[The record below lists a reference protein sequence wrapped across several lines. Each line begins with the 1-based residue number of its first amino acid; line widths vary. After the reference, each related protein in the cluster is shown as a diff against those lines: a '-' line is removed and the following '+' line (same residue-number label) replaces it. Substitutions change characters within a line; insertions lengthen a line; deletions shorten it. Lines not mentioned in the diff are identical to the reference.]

1 MALLN
6 IFTGASSRALGFSNA
21 DPPVAPTFST
31 TKTATSITV
40 TYTLNS
46 GAFPIVTTQYKLN
59 SGAFITI
66 TGGSFTLNGLSVDT
80 SYTITMKSTDLA
92 GQTSL
97 ESSSVITTN
106 TETAPSAPASV
117 NASSSSSTTLSINFA
132 ASTVGTYPIASYQ
145 YLLYTGGSPVGD
157 WATTPTGPGD
167 TFVRGGLTPDATYT
181 VYVRAI
187 ASVTGTAS
195 SNNSVTAQ
203 VNPATPAAPA
213 LNFASTNASDRFNAY
228 LSWGAVSYATTYH
241 VYRNNVYYAATSS
254 TSMTV
259 AVEPESSWVFYV
271 FAGNRLG
278 IFSGASNFRYMTTGQ
293 VGVEFVVRNNSIR
306 YIANPI
312 NGSDNYNDDVVS
324 TVTIPSVPTNDSNV
338 AGYKHIVSIG
348 ANFAWMQAPGITGPT
363 PETTYTT
370 PYSSAIYS
378 FVGSGGRSTKWKTDA
393 TIPFGQN
400 GWGYGYNDT
409 NLTSGNAIGAGGPS
423 GQGKTLINLF
433 FCSVDVGGTA
443 ISGKRFSV
451 AAFGSG
457 WSSLSAPDPNDS
469 SQSYGTINITNKS
482 QAFALIMSS
491 LYATGY
497 QTTATTYA

>member
-21 DPPVAPTFST
+21 EPPSAPTFST

-59 SGAFITI
+59 SGAFITV
-66 TGGSFTLNGLSVDT
+66 TGGSFTLNGLSVNT

-97 ESSSVITTN
+97 ESSSVTTTN

-187 ASVTGTAS
+187 ASVTTTPS
-195 SNNSVTAQ
+195 SNNSTTAQ

-278 IFSGASNFRYMTTGQ
+278 TFSGASNFKYMATGQ
-293 VGVEFVVRNNSIR
+293 TNVGYTQRNNSIR
-306 YIANPI
+306 YVADPTFNYGGDTY
-312 NGSDNYNDDVVS
+312 NGDVVS
-324 TVTIPSVPTNDSNV
+324 TITLPAISTNDPNT
-338 AGYKHIVSIG
+338 AGYIYINSMG
-348 ANFAWMQAPGITGPT
+348 ATFAWMQAPGIAGT
-363 PETTYTT
+363 PSYTT
-370 PYSSAIYS
+370 SKSSLIYS
-378 FVGSGGRSTKWKTDA
+378 FAGSNRATLWKTDA
-393 TIPFGQN
+393 SLSGNNWNI
-400 GWGYGYNDT
+400 YGYNDYNINGT
-409 NLTSGNAIGAGGPS
+409 GAINKALGD
-423 GQGKTLINLF
+423 NY
-433 FCSVDVGGTA
+433 FCYISTGGTTL
-443 ISGKRFSV
+443 SGKRFSV
-451 AAFGSG
+451 AAAGSG
-457 WSSLSAPDPNDS
+457 WSSLSSAPDPNDAT
-469 SQSYGTINITNKS
+469 QSYGTLIGYNAGSGET
-482 QAFALIMSS
+482 AYAYALIMSS
-491 LYATGY
+491 LYLEGY

>member
-66 TGGSFTLNGLSVDT
+66 TGGSFTLNGLSVNT
-80 SYTITMKSTDLA
+80 PYTITMKSIDIA

-97 ESSSVITTN
+97 ESSSEITTN

-187 ASVTGTAS
+187 ASVTTTPS

-203 VNPATPAAPA
+203 VNPETPTAPA
-213 LNFASTNASDRFNAY
+213 LNFASTNASDRANAY

-241 VYRNNVYYAATSS
+241 VYRNNAYYAATSS
-254 TSMTV
+254 TAMTV
-259 AVEPESSWVFYV
+259 AVSPGSSWVFHV

-293 VGVEFVVRNNSIR
+293 VGVDFVVRNNSIR
-306 YIANPI
+306 YVADPTFTY
-312 NGSDNYNDDVVS
+312 GGDSYNSDVVS

-338 AGYKHIVSIG
+338 AGYIHIDSMG
-348 ANFAWMQAPGITGPT
+348 ATFAWMQAPGIAGPT

-370 PYSSAIYS
+370 PYSSIAYS
-378 FVGSGGRSTKWKTDA
+378 FVGTNDRFTKWKTNA
-393 TIPFGQN
+393 TFPSPGYN
-400 GWGYGYNDT
+400 GWNSGYN
-409 NLTSGNAIGAGGPS
+409 TSTISGGLAINKALGDNYFALVG
-423 GQGKTLINLF
+423 
-433 FCSVDVGGTA
+433 VGGTA

-451 AAFGSG
+451 AAVGAG
-457 WSSLSAPDPNDS
+457 WSSLSSAPDPNDS

-482 QAFALIMSS
+482 QAAALIMSS
-491 LYATGY
+491 LYATGK